1 MNMIQDKDKMIQQST
16 TREIFTRAQAAEYLG
31 VTKRYL
37 DMQAMHGTDLPMYR
51 LGRLVRYRKSD
62 LDKWLESKRVIN
74 KGENNGYCIWMGTN
88 RRI

>member
-1 MNMIQDKDKMIQQST
+1 MIQDKDKMIQQST

-74 KGENNGYCIWMGTN
+74 KGENNG
-88 RRI
+88 